1 MSELIEAVAK
11 FVVKAQNEAIEKRD
25 KFTIA
30 LSGGSM
36 PKNLTGLLKRDD
48 VKWDKWEVFL
58 ADERVVP
65 LDHPESNFKAI
76 YEELFSKTPVNIS
89 QIHALNPDHEAIKK
103 FHPDSAPS
111 AKEIESNEDL
121 QDILEDV
128 ADEYEKKLV
137 NAFAAREAAR
147 FPTFD
152 LILLGMG
159 PDGHTGSLFPGHPVS
174 KESERWIAYVYDSPK
189 PPPVRIT
196 LTFPVINHAYRVAF
210 IAAGE
215 GKQDTLEQ
223 ILDNP
228 SASKITTNKI
238 IKMASFQPKNL
249 KNGQNSPGLAI
260 GMLLMA
266 TGVVAFALNRPEKKA
281 EKSFMPQGKNF
292 GIKDSLKEQV
302 RSDEASN
309 AQFAKEEARRRE
321 KENAIAS
328 AIAARSHARRPSGPA
343 DPSEV
348 YKAFAPPTPP
358 RSFFRSE

>member
-1 MSELIEAVAK
+1 MTSLPSQTPHPPVLHSLPGSSDLIEAVAK
-11 FVVKAQNEAIEKRD
+11 FVVKAQNEAIDKRD

-36 PKNLTGLLKRDD
+36 PKNLTGLLNRND

-76 YEELFSKTPVNIS
+76 YDELFSKTPVNIS
-89 QIHALNPDHEAIKK
+89 QIHALNPDHDAIKK
-103 FHPDSAPS
+103 FFPDSSPS
-111 AKEIESNEDL
+111 AKEIDESEDL
-121 QDILEDV
+121 QDMLEDV

-215 GKQDTLEQ
+215 GKQDTLHQ
-223 ILDNP
+223 ILD
-228 SASKITTNKI
+228 S
-238 IKMASFQPKNL
+238 
-249 KNGQNSPGLAI
+249 
-260 GMLLMA
+260 
-266 TGVVAFALNRPEKKA
+266 
-281 EKSFMPQGKNF
+281 
-292 GIKDSLKEQV
+292 
-302 RSDEASN
+302 
-309 AQFAKEEARRRE
+309 
-321 KENAIAS
+321 
-328 AIAARSHARRPSGPA
+328 PSGDLPCA
-343 DPSEV
+343 KVRP
-348 YKAFAPPTPP
+348 APPGKVYWFVDDAASGKTQYQKTP
-358 RSFFRSE
+358 FQL